1 MASITVDTGV
11 DATSEVG
18 PHARIETI
26 NKVVELLAKRGTKS
40 FTALRCSGVCI
51 ALKPSPPCIVCSLLL
66 PPLTQ
71 LCLLLACSE

>member
-1 MASITVDTGV
+1 MASITVDTTTGV

-26 NKVVELLAKRGTKS
+26 NKVVELLAKRGTN
-40 FTALRCSGVCI
+40 TPTLRCSGVCI

-66 PPLTQ
+66 PLTQ